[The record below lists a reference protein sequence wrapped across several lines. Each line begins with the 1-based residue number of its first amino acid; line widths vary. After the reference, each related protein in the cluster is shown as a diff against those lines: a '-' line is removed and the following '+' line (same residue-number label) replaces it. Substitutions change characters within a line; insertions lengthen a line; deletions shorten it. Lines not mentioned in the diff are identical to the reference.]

1 MCLKT
6 LVIFNSE
13 IKNTTNT
20 GMEGRALMLTER
32 LKRLSL
38 STSKWNRLCH
48 SASTNTVIGYLIS
61 LAHLYGEL
69 IFYWYPSII

>member
-13 IKNTTNT
+13 IKIKNTTNT

-32 LKRLSL
+32 LKRLFSQQ
-38 STSKWNRLCH
+38 
-48 SASTNTVIGYLIS
+48 ASGIDYAIL
-61 LAHLYGEL
+61 LAPIL
-69 IFYWYPSII
+69 

>member
-6 LVIFNSE
+6 LVVFNSE

-32 LKRLSL
+32 LKRLFSQQ
-38 STSKWNRLCH
+38 
-48 SASTNTVIGYLIS
+48 ASGKDYAIL
-61 LAHLYGEL
+61 LAPIL
-69 IFYWYPSII
+69 

>member
-13 IKNTTNT
+13 IKIKNTTNT

-32 LKRLSL
+32 LKRLFSQQ
-38 STSKWNRLCH
+38 
-48 SASTNTVIGYLIS
+48 ASGIDYAIL
-61 LAHLYGEL
+61 LAPIIP
-69 IFYWYPSII
+69 IFDYPSVNSF